1 MRNVPAAQLREQIH
15 AVLTAWGMDA
25 DLVRT
30 TAEVMIETDLAGVE
44 SHGVSMLWEYDQWR
58 QRGKINL
65 HARCKIV
72 RQNAVTALVDADAGL
87 GHPAAVYGMKLAIE
101 KARALGVGVVSVFN
115 SHHFG
120 AAGYY
125 ARLASSAGM
134 IGLVTSAT
142 RTIGVVPTRA
152 KLPLLGTNPIA
163 FAAPARAN
171 RPFVLDMATSTVAA
185 NKVRIYDMKGK
196 ALPPGWVV
204 NEHGETVLDAAA
216 GMDIVF
222 RRPKDLGGGLAPLG
236 GTPEMASH
244 KGYGLAMLAHILGG
258 TLSGGSFS
266 PIRVKT
272 QRPGDPDN
280 IGHFFLALDPKTFR
294 PAGAF
299 EEDLDAAIDVLHGTL
314 AANPAEPVLVAGD
327 PEDATREHRMRNGI
341 PISDALAAKLREV
354 CERSG
359 VAFALS

>member
-25 DLVRT
+25 ESVRT
-30 TAEVMIETDLAGVE
+30 TADVMIETDLA
-44 SHGVSMLWEYDQWR
+44 
-58 QRGKINL
+58 
-65 HARCKIV
+65 
-72 RQNAVTALVDADAGL
+72 
-87 GHPAAVYGMKLAIE
+87 
-101 KARALGVGVVSVFN
+101 
-115 SHHFG
+115 
-120 AAGYY
+120 
-125 ARLASSAGM
+125 
-134 IGLVTSAT
+134 
-142 RTIGVVPTRA
+142 GVVPTRA

-163 FAAPARAN
+163 FAAPAHIN

-196 ALPPGWVV
+196 PLPPGWVV
-204 NEHGETVLDAAA
+204 DEHGAAVRDAAA

-236 GTPEMASH
+236 GTPDMASH

-266 PIRVKT
+266 PIRVTT

-294 PAGAF
+294 APGAF
-299 EEDLDAAIDVLHGTL
+299 EEDLDAAIDVLHATP
-314 AANPAEPVLVAGD
+314 AANPAEPVLVPGD
-327 PEDATREHRMRNGI
+327 PEDATREDRMRKGI
-341 PISDALAAKLREV
+341 PISEALAAKIREV

-359 VAFALS
+359 VAFVLA

>member
-1 MRNVPAAQLREQIH
+1 MQNIPAERLREQIQS
-15 AVLTAWGMDA
+15 VLAAWGMDA
-25 DLVRT
+25 ALVRT
-30 TAEVMIETDLAGVE
+30 TADVMLETDLAGVE

-58 QRGKINL
+58 LRGKVNL
-65 HARCKIV
+65 QAKFKVV
-72 RQNAVTALVDADAGL
+72 RENAVTALVDAEAGL
-87 GHPAAVYGMKLAIE
+87 GHPAAVYGMELAIK
-101 KARALGVGVVSVFN
+101 KARALGIAVVSVFN

-152 KLPLLGTNPIA
+152 KVPVLGTNPIA
-163 FAAPARAN
+163 FAAPARRN

-185 NKVRIYDMKGK
+185 NKVRIYDMKDQ

-204 NEHGETVLDAAA
+204 DEHGAVVRDASA

-222 RRPKDLGGGLAPLG
+222 RRPKDQGGGLAPLG
-236 GTPEMASH
+236 GTADMASH

-272 QRPGDPDN
+272 QQPGDPDN
-280 IGHFFLALDPKTFR
+280 IGHFFMALDPKTFR
-294 PAGAF
+294 PDGAF
-299 EEDLDAAIDVLHGTL
+299 EDDLDAAIDVLHASP
-314 AANPAEPVLVAGD
+314 AADASLPVLVAGD
-327 PEDATREHRMRNGI
+327 PEAVTRDERLRNGI
-341 PISDALAAKLREV
+341 PVAPALATKIRAV

-359 VAFALS
+359 VPFLLA

>member
-1 MRNVPAAQLREQIH
+1 MRNIPAARLREQIES
-15 AVLTAWGMDA
+15 VLTAWGMDPA
-25 DLVRT
+25 LVHT
-30 TAEVMIETDLAGVE
+30 TADVMIETDLAGVE

-58 QRGKINL
+58 LRGKVNL
-65 HARCKIV
+65 HARCRIV
-72 RQNAVTALVDADAGL
+72 RENAVTALVDADAGL
-87 GHPAAVYGMKLAIE
+87 GHPAAVYGMTLAIE
-101 KARALGVGVVSVFN
+101 KARTLGVAVVSVFN

-142 RTIGVVPTRA
+142 RTIGVVPTRS
-152 KLPLLGTNPIA
+152 KVPVLGTNPIA
-163 FAAPARAN
+163 FAAPARRH

-204 NEHGETVLDAAA
+204 DEHGAAVRDARV

-222 RRPKDLGGGLAPLG
+222 RRPKDQGGGLAPLG
-236 GTPEMASH
+236 GTADMASH

-258 TLSGGSFS
+258 ALSGGSFS

-272 QRPGDPDN
+272 QQPGDPDN
-280 IGHFFLALDPKTFR
+280 IGHFFMALDPTTFR

-299 EEDLDAAIDVLHGTL
+299 EDDLDAAIDVLHAT
-314 AANPAEPVLVAGD
+314 PAVDPSQPVLVPGD
-327 PEDATREHRMRNGI
+327 PEAVTRDERLRTGI
-341 PISDALAAKLREV
+341 PISNPLAAKIREV
-354 CERSG
+354 CDRSG
-359 VAFALS
+359 VAFLLT

>member
-1 MRNVPAAQLREQIH
+1 MRNVPAELLRKQIQS
-15 AVLTAWGMDA
+15 VLTAWGMDSA
-25 DLVRT
+25 LVRT
-30 TAEVMIETDLAGVE
+30 TADVMIETDLAGVE

-58 QRGKINL
+58 RRGKVNL

-72 RQNAVTALVDADAGL
+72 RENAVTALVDADAGL
-87 GHPAAVYGMKLAIE
+87 GHPAAVYGMQLAIE
-101 KARALGVGVVSVFN
+101 KARGLGVGVVSVFN

-125 ARLASSAGM
+125 ARLAAEAGM
-134 IGLVTSAT
+134 IGLITSAT

-163 FAAPARAN
+163 FAAPARRN

-204 NEHGETVLDAAA
+204 DERGEAVRDAAT

-222 RRPKDLGGGLAPLG
+222 RRAKDLGGGLAPLG
-236 GTPEMASH
+236 GTADMASH

-272 QRPGDPDN
+272 QKPGDPDN
-280 IGHFFLALDPKTFR
+280 IGHFFMALDPQTFR
-294 PAGAF
+294 SGGAF
-299 EEDLDAAIDVLHGTL
+299 EDDLDSAIDVLHQTPP
-314 AANPAEPVLVAGD
+314 ANPAEPVLVAGD
-327 PEDATREHRMRNGI
+327 PEATTRTERLANGI
-341 PISDALAAKLREV
+341 PIAAALATKIREV
-354 CERSG
+354 CEQSG
-359 VAFALS
+359 VPFILA